1 MKLDNRYAA
10 CSRYGFRYAVN
21 FLGMEWKRYF
31 DLKEVAVKFY
41 GQSGEVKRNVLWR
54 EHKERLRTAPW
65 AYHYDRSS
73 KPTFVYFRTK
83 EDLDKVMLL
92 FALTKNG

>member
-1 MKLDNRYAA
+1 
-10 CSRYGFRYAVN
+10 
-21 FLGMEWKRYF
+21 MEWKRYF
-31 DLKEVAVKFY
+31 ELKEVAVKFY
-41 GQSGEVKRNVLWR
+41 GPGTETNRKFLWR
-54 EHKERLRTAPW
+54 EQKELLLTAPW

-83 EDLDKVMLL
+83 EDLDKAMLL